1 MVMSETAN
9 ADTAHVA
16 IGEMIKTHPV
26 VLFMK
31 GTPTFPQCGF
41 SASVVVVDVLRNYEL
56 PLFSVDVLANPA
68 IRQAIKDYSDWPT
81 VPQLYID
88 GTFVGGCDIVREMHE
103 AGEFAELI
111 ARGRNRTMS

>member
-1 MVMSETAN
+1 MTETAS
-9 ADTAHVA
+9 ADAAHVA

-41 SASVVVVDVLRNYEL
+41 SASVVDVLRNYEL
-56 PLFSVDVLANPA
+56 PLLSVDVLANQA
-68 IRQAIKDYSDWPT
+68 IRQAIKTFSDWPT

-103 AGEFAELI
+103 TGELAELV
-111 ARGRNRTMS
+111 ARRANRTSA